1 MAAKTAVPAYTGAAS
16 RGSRRTRSGH
26 VSHKASVIS
35 LARMENRVDPLLGQF
50 ETYLEAS
57 GKSLRTVRTYMVAV
71 RQLEAFIGER
81 GLDWHEVTPLDCQAW
96 IAEVV
101 RKGASASWR
110 NQCVSAGKG
119 LFGFLEEYLW
129 DGEHRSPMARM
140 KTARVPRQPK
150 SPLPDERLAAV
161 IAACKEEPDRFVRRR
176 DEAIFRLL
184 LDSGIRR
191 AECAAIQLADLDIAR
206 GRVRIL
212 GKGAKLRHAAFGMKT
227 GMALRRYLQARQGHP
242 RAALD
247 ALWLGKQGPLTAS
260 GIYGVI
266 SSRGRQAGVPLHP
279 HRLRSS
285 WAVRAEVDLVDL
297 MALAGWESADMARRY
312 KSEGE
317 AERAIARYSRS
328 SVGDRF

>member
-1 MAAKTAVPAYTGAAS
+1 MGAESARAGYTGPAS
-16 RGSRRTRSGH
+16 RGSRRTRSGR
-26 VSHKASVIS
+26 VSHKAAIIS
-35 LARMENRVDPLLGQF
+35 LARTEDRVDPLLGQF
-50 ETYLEAS
+50 QTYLEAG
-57 GKSLRTVRTYMVAV
+57 GKSIRTVRTYMVAV
-71 RQLEAFIGER
+71 RQLAAFIGER

-96 IAEVV
+96 IADVL

-110 NQCVSAGKG
+110 NQCVSARRA

-150 SPLPDERLAAV
+150 TPLSDERLAAV
-161 IAACKEEPDRFVRRR
+161 IQACRKEPDRFIRRR
-176 DEAIFRLL
+176 DEALFRLL

-191 AECAAIQLADLDIAR
+191 AECAAIMLGDLDIAR

-285 WAVRAEVDLVDL
+285 WAVRAEIDLVDL